1 MWITGGKDML
11 LLLHAEVIQLC
22 DHCPYE
28 CTLICYWGEPERA
41 PHIREVHVVG
51 LSVCRS
57 VRTFMTQKST
67 RVVLIYGVPSVVDC
81 SI

>member
-1 MWITGGKDML
+1 ML

-41 PHIREVHVVG
+41 PHKREVHVVG
-51 LSVCRS
+51 LSVCLSFCPYVHDTKIYKSSTNLRG
-57 VRTFMTQKST
+57 TFS
-67 RVVLIYGVPSVVDC
+67 C
-81 SI
+81 